1 MTTKQEITFM
11 RKLNLA
17 FAVLLLAS
25 PSLLNAES
33 LMLDVHT
40 FAGKA
45 QADVAKVLGAPSR
58 KEKSKYGPKLSYRD
72 GKVEVVF
79 IDGKA
84 DWITVSGM
92 SAVPFDSNSIEA
104 LGLKPAVPNFK
115 NEFVIRWEPHTTYKS
130 VLVFPAGKFVDYAY
144 IKVFTD

>member
-1 MTTKQEITFM
+1 
-11 RKLNLA
+11 
-17 FAVLLLAS
+17 
-25 PSLLNAES
+25 
-33 LMLDVHT
+33 MLDVHA

-92 SAVPFDSNSIEA
+92 SGVPFDSNSIERMRRA
-104 LGLKPAVPNFK
+104 F
-115 NEFVIRWEPHTTYKS
+115 PHQS
-130 VLVFPAGKFVDYAY
+130 FFLVAGQAPLPWSWM
-144 IKVFTD
+144 